1 MACNL
6 QNISLNVHPW
16 GGKIQ
21 MTKSELKILLINYKT
36 EDAQI
41 FQSALSG
48 WEKTSISLEIAETPS
63 QGMDRIQKGNIDLIL
78 LDLSKSV
85 IRGLE
90 ALKELRTGAVTL
102 PIIAVIGNN
111 DEEIGISAV
120 KEGAQDYLFKNI
132 IDRDSLKRSIR
143 YALSRHQISEELR
156 VANEKILEQQNSVIE
171 QGRLKSLLEQSGTIA
186 HEINQPLT
194 VLLGSI
200 CLMKMDRDNPEK
212 ISRHMEKIEESGK
225 RISATVK
232 KIQAIRYD
240 KNRHFLGGASFGKPE
255 QNMDLAKMDTPDE
268 NFKNLND
275 LFKIVQSRF
284 NRTAA

>member
-1 MACNL
+1 
-6 QNISLNVHPW
+6 
-16 GGKIQ
+16 
-21 MTKSELKILLINYKT
+21 MTKSELKILLINYKS

-48 WEKTSISLEIAETPS
+48 WERTSIKLEIAETPS
-63 QGMDRIQKGNIDLIL
+63 HGMDSIQKGNADLIL

-85 IRGLE
+85 IHGLE
-90 ALKELRTGAVTL
+90 VLKVLRAWSLTL
-102 PIIAVIGNN
+102 PIIAVIGCD

-120 KEGAQDYLFKNI
+120 KEGAQDYLFNNN

-143 YALSRHQISEELR
+143 YALDRCQITEDLR
-156 VANEKILEQQNSVIE
+156 IANEKILQQQKFVMEQE
-171 QGRLKSLLEQSGTIA
+171 RLKSLLEQSGATA
-186 HEINQPLT
+186 HELNQHLT

-200 CLMKMDRDNPEK
+200 CLIKMDRDNQEK

-240 KNRHFLGGASFGKPE
+240 KNQYFLGGASFGKPD
-255 QNMDLAKMDTPDE
+255 QDMTPAKIETPDD

>member
-1 MACNL
+1 
-6 QNISLNVHPW
+6 
-16 GGKIQ
+16 
-21 MTKSELKILLINYKT
+21 MTKSELKILLINYNS

-41 FQSALSG
+41 FQSALSS
-48 WEKTSISLEIAETPS
+48 WERTSIKLEIAETPS
-63 QGMDRIQKGNIDLIL
+63 HGMDRIQKGNIDLIL
-78 LDLSKSV
+78 LDLSKSL
-85 IRGLE
+85 IHGLE
-90 ALKELRTGAVTL
+90 ILKVLRAWSLTL
-102 PIIAVIGNN
+102 PIIAVIGCD

-120 KEGAQDYLFKNI
+120 KEGAQDYLFNNN

-143 YALSRHQISEELR
+143 YALDRCQIADELR
-156 VANEKILEQQNSVIE
+156 IANEKILEQQNSVIE
-171 QGRLKSLLEQSGTIA
+171 QTRLKSLLEQSGTIA
-186 HEINQPLT
+186 HELNQPLT

-200 CLMKMDRDNPEK
+200 CLMKMDHDNPEK

-240 KNRHFLGGASFGKPE
+240 KNQYFLGGASFGKPD
-255 QNMDLAKMDTPDE
+255 QNMDLAKMDTPDD